1 MRTVI
6 PTRYVGLACA
16 QRSQLSHAEKG
27 EQGDLIRTLIP
38 NPARHGHSRERRN
51 HALPQRA
58 PVGLAGAFPALVRLG
73 ERALLQRGFGAP
85 QLDVGSCV

>member
-1 MRTVI
+1 MRTVVS
-6 PTRYVGLACA
+6 TRYVGLACA
-16 QRSQLSHAEKG
+16 QQLSHAEKG
-27 EQGDLIRTLIP
+27 RGAGGRTLIP

-73 ERALLQRGFGAP
+73 ERALLQRSFGAP
-85 QLDVGSCV
+85 QLDVGA

>member
-16 QRSQLSHAEKG
+16 QRSQLSHAEKAG
-27 EQGDLIRTLIP
+27 EQGRTLIP
-38 NPARHGHSRERRN
+38 DPARHGHSRERRH